1 MTINP
6 CRACG
11 DIPEIAGRVGL
22 RGFWYRLT
30 HICTT
35 PMHGTEEAAVAM
47 WNRDNPPDEAD
58 DEAQAG
64 QGCDT

>member
-11 DIPEIAGRVGL
+11 VIPEVASRVGL

-35 PMHGTEEAAVAM
+35 PMHSTEDAAVAM
-47 WNRDNPPDEAD
+47 WNRDNPPDDAD
-58 DEAQAG
+58 DGAQAG
-64 QGCDT
+64 QGEG

>member
-11 DIPEIAGRVGL
+11 DTPEVASRVGL

-30 HICTT
+30 HQCTT
-35 PMHGTEEAAVAM
+35 PMHGDEDAAVTA
-47 WNRDNPPDEAD
+47 WNRDNPAD

-64 QGCDT
+64 QGEG

>member
-6 CRACG
+6 CRVCG
-11 DIPEIAGRVGL
+11 ETPEIAGRPGL

-30 HICTT
+30 HQCTS
-35 PMHGTEEAAVAM
+35 PMHGDEDAAVTA
-47 WNRDNPPDEAD
+47 WNRDNPTD

-64 QGCDT
+64 QGGDV

>member
-11 DIPEIAGRVGL
+11 ETPKIHGRPSV
-22 RGFWYRLT
+22 RGRGSWYRLVHECAAT
-30 HICTT
+30 
-35 PMHGTEEAAVAM
+35 MHSTEEAAVTA
-47 WNRDNPPDEAD
+47 WNRDNPAD

-64 QGCDT
+64 QGEG

>member
-1 MTINP
+1 MSINP

-11 DIPEIAGRVGL
+11 DIPEVAARPGIF
-22 RGFWYRLT
+22 GFWYRLT

-64 QGCDT
+64 LGGDA

>member
-11 DIPEIAGRVGL
+11 ETPEVAGRVGL

-35 PMHGTEEAAVAM
+35 PMHGDEDAAVTA
-47 WNRDNPPDEAD
+47 WNRDNPAD

-64 QGCDT
+64 QGGDV

>member
-11 DIPEIAGRVGL
+11 AMPEVACHVGL

-35 PMHGTEEAAVAM
+35 LMHSTEEAAVTA
-47 WNRDNPPDEAD
+47 WNRDNPAD

-64 QGCDT
+64 QGEG

>member
-11 DIPEIAGRVGL
+11 DIPVVTLRGTLSGL
-22 RGFWYRLT
+22 RYRLT
-30 HICTT
+30 HECVT
-35 PMHGTEEAAVAM
+35 PLHATEEAAIAM

-58 DEAQAG
+58 NAAQAG
-64 QGCDT
+64 QGEG